1 MVRGRGSL
9 GGRYPPGNNVPMRL
23 GVLDIGSNTVHL
35 LLVDAHPGARPVAF
49 ASHKRSLSLVQ
60 HLDGDGN
67 ISDEGQNE
75 LVEFVLEAWEF
86 AAKHKAEDLLAFCTS
101 AIREATNGSEVLARV
116 KHETTVTL
124 RELSGSEEA
133 SMTFFAV
140 RRWYGWGAGPMLNL
154 DIGGGSFEMAYGE
167 DELPELAM
175 SVPLGASRLT
185 RDWLPEDPPSAKSV
199 KELRSY
205 IRETLKP
212 VVKEFQSL
220 GRANHVAGT
229 SKTFRS
235 LARIAGAAPSGA
247 GPYVKRELYATDLGL
262 WAQRISAMEIEDR
275 LHLPA
280 VSEARAPQ
288 LLAGALVAE
297 AALEMFE
304 FPSLEICPW
313 ALREGLILRRL
324 DQLVT
329 EGPLEP
335 PPHVALASQPAE
347 LQAPDDEAPDDA
359 GKTSAYKDDD
369 EHDDGSDDEKD
380 DRKKDKE
387 QDADKKNGHKKG
399 NGKKDKKH

>member
-1 MVRGRGSL
+1 
-9 GGRYPPGNNVPMRL
+9 MRL

-67 ISDEGQNE
+67 ISDDGQNE

-199 KELRSY
+199 KDLRGY

-247 GPYVKRELYATDLGL
+247 GDYVKRELYATDLGL

-347 LQAPDDEAPDDA
+347 LQAPDD
-359 GKTSAYKDDD
+359 
-369 EHDDGSDDEKD
+369 DEKD
-380 DRKKDKE
+380 EGDDSDDDDKKKDAAKKDKD
-387 QDADKKNGHKKG
+387 QDAEDADEKKDKDQDAER